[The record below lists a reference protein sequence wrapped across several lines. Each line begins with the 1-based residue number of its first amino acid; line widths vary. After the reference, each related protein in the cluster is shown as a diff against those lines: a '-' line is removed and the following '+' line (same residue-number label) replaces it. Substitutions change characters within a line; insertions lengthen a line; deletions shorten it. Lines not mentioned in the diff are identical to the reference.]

1 MTRARKFPVHE
12 RETAPAPAPKTRRS
26 NKRRAAGIQTLLPL
40 ADDVPQSPPLIVQAG
55 ASATRR
61 LWFCVYL
68 PNLPL
73 EACGAGKEALAVVEE
88 QQSIHRVRLAN
99 AAAIDAG
106 VMPGQS
112 ANAALA
118 LLPGLQLEERS
129 MLREQQVLE
138 SLAAWLEQFSSFV
151 SIAGNNL
158 LLFEVAG
165 SLRLFGG
172 LPSLRQQVSAG
183 LEQQD
188 FAASLAIAPT
198 PLGATWLAR
207 AKRRACIREAEN
219 LVPKLRSLPLSCL
232 DWPVS
237 IFETLTGM
245 GVANV
250 GDCLRLPRQGFA
262 RRFGANRLLELD
274 RALGRLPDPRASW
287 RAPERFCADYEM
299 TEEQSDR
306 ELLLAICHE
315 LLESHEQFLLVR
327 QLGTQRIN
335 FSFFHLK
342 ETATKLS
349 LGCTQ
354 ADRSAKRWS
363 DLLNIRFERLSLPEA
378 VIAIRLHGG
387 RTQSLQ
393 TDSGH
398 LSFNGRTQVTQRHS
412 MTQLAER
419 LAARVGA
426 QWVNGVTTVAEHR
439 PQQAWCSRNL
449 LSTKISDALSFVRRG
464 LRRPL
469 WMLSE
474 PALLY
479 AEQGHPLHLGRLTLV
494 EGPERLETGWWDDN
508 GIARD
513 YYTAVNPRGMRLW
526 IFRNRNAAATWYL
539 HGIFG

>member
-1 MTRARKFPVHE
+1 
-12 RETAPAPAPKTRRS
+12 
-26 NKRRAAGIQTLLPL
+26 
-40 ADDVPQSPPLIVQAG
+40 
-55 ASATRR
+55 
-61 LWFCVYL
+61 VYL

-73 EACGAGKEALAVVEE
+73 EACGVGKEALAVVEE
-88 QQSIHRVRLAN
+88 QQGIHRVRLAN

-183 LEQQD
+183 LEQQG

-219 LVPKLRSLPLSCL
+219 LMPKLRSLPLSCL
-232 DWPVS
+232 DWSAS

-245 GVANV
+245 GAANV

-262 RRFGANRLLELD
+262 RRFGAHRLLELD

-287 RAPERFCADYEM
+287 RAPEHFCADYEM

-306 ELLLAICHE
+306 ELLLAICNE
-315 LLESHEQFLLVR
+315 LLESQEQFLLVR
-327 QLGTQRIN
+327 QLGTQRIDL
-335 FSFFHLK
+335 SFFHLK
-342 ETATKLS
+342 AAATKLS

-378 VIAIRLHGG
+378 VIAVRLQGG

-393 TDSGH
+393 TESGH

-419 LAARVGA
+419 LAARVGV
-426 QWVNGVTTVAEHR
+426 QLVNGVTTVAEHR

-449 LSTKISDALSFVRRG
+449 LSTKVSDALAFVRRG

-474 PALLY
+474 PTLLY
-479 AEQGHPLHLGRLTLV
+479 AEQGHPVHLGRLTLV

-526 IFRNRNAAATWYL
+526 VFRNRNAAATWYL

>member
-1 MTRARKFPVHE
+1 MARARKSPALIPVAAKAAPT
-12 RETAPAPAPKTRRS
+12 TAPTAAPT
-26 NKRRAAGIQTLLPL
+26 
-40 ADDVPQSPPLIVQAG
+40 VPTPTATP
-55 ASATRR
+55 ASRR
-61 LWFCVYL
+61 LWFCIYL

-73 EACGAGKEALAVVEE
+73 EACGAGEEALAVVED
-88 QQSIHRVRLAN
+88 QQGIHRVRLVN
-99 AAAIDAG
+99 AAAANAG

-118 LLPGLQLEERS
+118 LIPTLQLEERNT
-129 MLREQQVLE
+129 LREQQVLE

-151 SIAGNNL
+151 SIAGNNVL
-158 LLFEVAG
+158 LLEVAG

-183 LEQQD
+183 LEQQG

-198 PLGATWLAR
+198 PLSATWLAR
-207 AKRRACIREAEN
+207 AKRRACIRVPEN
-219 LVPKLRSLPLSCL
+219 LAPMLRSLPLCCL
-232 DWPVS
+232 DWPAAIS
-237 IFETLTGM
+237 EALTGV
-245 GVANV
+245 GVSTV
-250 GDCLRLPRQGFA
+250 GDCLRLPRAGFA
-262 RRFGANRLLELD
+262 RRFGVNRLLELD

-299 TEEQSDR
+299 TEEQSDQ
-306 ELLLAICHE
+306 ELLLATCRE

-327 QLGTQRIN
+327 QLGTQGIN

-342 ETATKLS
+342 APATKLS

-363 DLLNIRFERLSLPEA
+363 DLLTIRFERLSLPEP
-378 VIAIRLHGG
+378 VIAVRLQGG
-387 RTQSLQ
+387 PTQSLQ
-393 TDSGH
+393 TGSGH
-398 LSFNGRTQVTQRHS
+398 LPFSGRPQTTQRHS

-426 QWVNGVTTVAEHR
+426 QSVNGVTSLAEHR
-439 PQQAWCSRNL
+439 PQYAWCSRNL
-449 LSTKISDALSFVRRG
+449 LSTKVSDALSFVRRG

-469 WMLSE
+469 WMLPE
-474 PALLY
+474 PALLL

-494 EGPERLETGWWDDN
+494 DGPERLETGWWDDN

-526 IFRNRNAAATWYL
+526 VFRDRNTAAAWYL